1 MVQVIK
7 KGLETSIQDYPG
19 RIGALNQGFP
29 ASGPMDSWSFRL
41 ANILVGNEP
50 GDAALECQYIGPTLK
65 FKSDRTIAITGA
77 NMSPKID
84 GKLIPMW
91 ESIEIKA
98 NQTLEME
105 FATVGAR
112 SYIAFSGS
120 INSEP
125 WLGSRSTF
133 HKAGVGGI
141 EGKAIQ
147 DNQILPLGKNKNIQF
162 RKIKKDS
169 IPIFSNDKHWSIEVV
184 LGPNDDWVD
193 KKGHEI
199 FLNSKWKLQAKSDR
213 TGYRLDGPKLTF
225 ADKATNKSLEHGSE
239 PSNIIDQ
246 GYPAGA
252 INLAGQTPIILVND
266 GPSMGGFINPYTVPS
281 SAFWKLGQAKP
292 GDTFNFVEIS
302 VEKAQS
308 LRVEQSI
315 ICSEESLESFKD
327 IKSVDNNET
336 IKKVG
341 LIKIVDFEKN
351 RQEEKIRK
359 KMMEKK
365 GIKNMKVRF
374 FD

>member
-1 MVQVIK
+1 
-7 KGLETSIQDYPG
+7 
-19 RIGALNQGFP
+19 
-29 ASGPMDSWSFRL
+29 
-41 ANILVGNEP
+41 
-50 GDAALECQYIGPTLK
+50 
-65 FKSDRTIAITGA
+65 
-77 NMSPKID
+77 
-84 GKLIPMW
+84 MW

-315 ICSEESLESFKD
+315 ICSEESLESFKG